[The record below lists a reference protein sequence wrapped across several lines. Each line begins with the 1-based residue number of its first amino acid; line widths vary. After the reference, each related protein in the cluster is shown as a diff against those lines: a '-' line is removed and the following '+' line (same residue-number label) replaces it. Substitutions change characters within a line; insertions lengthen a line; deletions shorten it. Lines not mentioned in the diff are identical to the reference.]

1 MEEETRFSWSNIGDR
16 EFQNYLVKRIEN
28 LNILM
33 RDYKLEIQNSIGLLN
48 LAINELRSDVIRI
61 ERDTKDYMTLFAMNQ
76 NSQPIRPIPDER
88 DISSFMSLDE
98 LEIDEQVRKE
108 KDELPVVEFDLKIV
122 EDGFTAPP
130 PKREWGIGTPVSEE
144 TDVSERELATRIM
157 ANLILELD
165 ASQTPVMNFSLQK
178 RGILAEGYK
187 PSKKVKDILK
197 ELVNDDESLLELHKF
212 DNMRGMYYDPDELG
226 FDETPQDYYDRI
238 FSKSE

>member
-61 ERDTKDYMTLFAMNQ
+61 ERDTKDYMTLFALNQ
-76 NSQPIRPIPDER
+76 HSQPIRPIPDER

-122 EDGFTAPP
+122 
-130 PKREWGIGTPVSEE
+130 
-144 TDVSERELATRIM
+144 
-157 ANLILELD
+157 
-165 ASQTPVMNFSLQK
+165 
-178 RGILAEGYK
+178 
-187 PSKKVKDILK
+187 
-197 ELVNDDESLLELHKF
+197 
-212 DNMRGMYYDPDELG
+212 
-226 FDETPQDYYDRI
+226 
-238 FSKSE
+238 